1 MIGSKFGA
9 RRTVTVARSVNK
21 TKATAICSCRVMVF
35 ENQQSRSFR
44 RLTERIERR
53 VLVLRDGE
61 YLSLGAAE
69 KMLGAGVSV
78 VFGAV
83 DSRMRLVN
91 SEMAVCVVRR
101 VLHWFETV
109 RELRG

>member
-1 MIGSKFGA
+1 M
-9 RRTVTVARSVNK
+9 VASSDNK

-35 ENQQSRSFR
+35 ENRQSRSFR
-44 RLTERIERR
+44 RLTERTEKC
-53 VLVLRDGE
+53 VLVLGDGE
-61 YLSLGAAE
+61 NLSPGAAE
-69 KMLGAGVSV
+69 KMLRAGVSA

-83 DSRMRLVN
+83 DSRTRLVN
-91 SEMAVCVVRR
+91 SEMAECVVRR

>member
-53 VLVLRDGE
+53 VLALRDGE
-61 YLSLGAAE
+61 YLSPGAME

-83 DSRMRLVN
+83 DSRTRLVN
-91 SEMAVCVVRR
+91 SEMAECVVRR
-101 VLHWFETV
+101 ELHWIETV
-109 RELRG
+109 RELRE